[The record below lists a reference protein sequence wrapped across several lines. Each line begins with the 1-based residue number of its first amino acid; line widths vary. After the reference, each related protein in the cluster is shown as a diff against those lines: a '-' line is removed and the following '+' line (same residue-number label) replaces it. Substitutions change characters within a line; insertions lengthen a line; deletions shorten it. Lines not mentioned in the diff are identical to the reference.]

1 MTCALERFTARGVQL
16 ADGSSLPPPQHLGGS
31 GAVAPPARQCWNR
44 LRARVRTSTNEDEE
58 YSDTNLAVMTT
69 TGSEIECDVV
79 VTATGLK
86 LVQSP
91 GNIEISVDGTPMKLR
106 EHVTYRGAM

>member
-1 MTCALERFTARGVQL
+1 MLHRRVSVGTGCELECAR
-16 ADGSSLPPPQHLGGS
+16 LPM
-31 GAVAPPARQCWNR
+31 RMKN
-44 LRARVRTSTNEDEE
+44 
-58 YSDTNLAVMTT
+58 SDTNLAVMTT

>member
-1 MTCALERFTARGVQL
+1 MTA
-16 ADGSSLPPPQHLGGS
+16 
-31 GAVAPPARQCWNR
+31 
-44 LRARVRTSTNEDEE
+44 
-58 YSDTNLAVMTT
+58 

>member
-1 MTCALERFTARGVQL
+1 MTA
-16 ADGSSLPPPQHLGGS
+16 
-31 GAVAPPARQCWNR
+31 
-44 LRARVRTSTNEDEE
+44 
-58 YSDTNLAVMTT
+58 

-106 EHVTYRGAM
+106 EHVTYRGAMRLAAAYSRIISSSSCVGAVRILVSLASVVSTISE